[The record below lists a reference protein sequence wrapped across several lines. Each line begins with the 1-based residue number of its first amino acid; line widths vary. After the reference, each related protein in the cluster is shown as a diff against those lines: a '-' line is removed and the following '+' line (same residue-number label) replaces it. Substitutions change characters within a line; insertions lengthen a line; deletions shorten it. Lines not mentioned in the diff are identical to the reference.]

1 MIQQA
6 DYGTLAPL
14 VRTVGWL
21 MSAATAISL
30 SWRRRAKWEPSEE
43 DVSQGPARVG
53 GLLTAVLIAI
63 LWTQM
68 ADLQHER
75 YLLLLALWLAGA
87 TLVSLLV
94 YVFLTSIMVF
104 TQEYALRKNVIAERK
119 IIGGFWLKPK
129 AQEVIA
135 QKSLSVQEV
144 LEGAGNNPDKVWSR
158 PSRGL
163 VKILFILCYM
173 GLIVCGT
180 TALTSVAILLLIRS

>member
-1 MIQQA
+1 MIQQV

-75 YLLLLALWLAGA
+75 SLLLLALWLAGA

-94 YVFLTSIMVF
+94 YVFLTSTMVF
-104 TQEYALRKNVIAERK
+104 TQEYALRKNVIGERK

-135 QKSLSVQEV
+135 QKFLSVQEV

-180 TALTSVAILLLIRS
+180 TALTSVAILLLIRT